1 MPDGRPPQQGL
12 RVPPHAQEA
21 EAAVLAAMII
31 SHDAMN
37 KAFQVLRSDCFYD
50 RRNRLIAEGLQALY
64 ERNETADFV
73 TLSEELKRQKKLA
86 EAGGLDYLSSLTENV
101 IAPAHVEEHAR
112 IVYSKWVQRRL
123 IDIATGIVHEAYDST
138 LPVDDMLDKAE
149 NLIFEIKESKL
160 RGGFVPLKDLLV
172 PAMRAIDRA
181 KLTGRHLTGVNTG
194 FIDLNS
200 RTSGFQRGELVIIA
214 GRPSMG
220 KSSLAL
226 NIACNAARPTRE
238 NPEPGRV
245 AILSLE
251 MTTEMVV
258 ERIICSES
266 RVSLSKI
273 RTGRIKQDEL
283 GRIATKM
290 GDIQQMNILVDDSS
304 AISILELKAKVRRA
318 HAEGPLDMVVVDYLQ
333 LLDASEGFSGQRNR
347 QQEITEISRALKAL
361 AKEINAPVVALSQLS
376 RRPEMREDKKPQ
388 LADLRESGAIEQ
400 DADLVLLIHRPDFY
414 DTKKVE
420 SEEIEDEEGE
430 KHKGSLTNIIIAKQ
444 RNGPTGEFELVFIK
458 NLMRFEDAISFR
470 DSREDEDFG
479 EETIEEIPL

>member
-1 MPDGRPPQQGL
+1 MPEARDSQGL
-12 RVPPHAQEA
+12 RVPPHASEA

-31 SHDAMN
+31 SQEALF
-37 KAFQVLRSDCFYD
+37 KAFQTLKAECFYE
-50 RRNRLIAEGLQALY
+50 RKNRIIAEGLSGLF
-64 ERNETADFV
+64 ERNETADLV

-101 IAPAHVEEHAR
+101 IAPAHVEEHAK

-123 IDIATGIVHEAYDST
+123 IDIATGIVHEAYDSA
-138 LPVDDMLDKAE
+138 LAVDDMLDKAE
-149 NLIFEIKESKL
+149 NQIFEIKESKL
-160 RGGFVPLKDLLV
+160 RGGFRPLKDLLV

-181 KLTGRHLTGVNTG
+181 KLTGHHVTGVSTG
-194 FIDLNS
+194 YSDLDQM
-200 RTSGFQRGELVIIA
+200 TSGFQRGELVIIA

-226 NIACNAARPTRE
+226 NIACNAARQ
-238 NPEPGRV
+238 GSRV
-245 AILSLE
+245 AFVSLE

-273 RTGRIKQDEL
+273 RTGRIRQEEL

-290 GDIQQMNILVDDSS
+290 GDIQQMNILIDDSS

-318 HAEGPLDMVVVDYLQ
+318 HSETPLDMVVVDYLQ
-333 LLDASEGFSGQRNR
+333 LLDASGGFSAQRNR

-361 AKEINAPVVALSQLS
+361 AKEINAPVIALSQLS

-400 DADLVLLIHRPDFY
+400 DADLVILIHRPDFY
-414 DTKKVE
+414 DTKKTE
-420 SEEIEDEEGE
+420 GEEIEDDQGE

-444 RNGPTGEFELVFIK
+444 RNGPTGEIEMVFVK
-458 NLMRFEDAISFR
+458 NLMKFGDAIAYREERAGDF
-470 DSREDEDFG
+470 DSPE
-479 EETIEEIPL
+479 IEEIPL